1 MIGLYEYD
9 TATKQECV
17 EDLTE
22 IIEWLNDNSYDWFDF
37 IDLESLE
44 KKGQRIQYISQRLKE
59 LNKE

>member
-44 KKGQRIQYISQRLKE
+44 KKVNEYNTYHKD
-59 LNKE
+59 